1 MKDQHSLSKIF
12 DQALAVEHEA
22 AQDAGAMGFMA
33 RAMIQ
38 ATLPHKKVA
47 GNEFV
52 RKNGNYTL
60 SIIATPKIGLPYG
73 AMPRLLLSWVTTEA
87 IKTKSR
93 DLMLG
98 DSLSGFMRE
107 LGLAP
112 TGGRWGSITTL
123 KNQSERLFG
132 SVFQAYYKNT
142 DTKETAILNKT
153 ITDAAHF
160 WWDAPNPDQIGM
172 WNSNIRLSEQFF
184 DEVTSH
190 PVPIDMRAIK
200 VLKGSAMALDIYC
213 WLTYR
218 SSYLKKQTE
227 IPWGLL
233 AMQFG
238 SDYSR
243 SRDFKASFIKELRKV
258 VVIYHEARVE
268 VTATGLI
275 VKPAPPHIKG
285 RIRTTHNR

>member
-1 MKDQHSLSKIF
+1 MDRIISH
-12 DQALAVEHEA
+12 ALAIEQEA
-22 AQDAGAMGFMA
+22 ALEAGALGFMA

-47 GNEFV
+47 GNTFE
-52 RKNGNYTL
+52 RTNGNYTL
-60 SIIATPKIGLPYG
+60 TIIASPKIGLPYG

-87 IKTKSR
+87 IRTKSR
-93 DLMLG
+93 DLVLG

-107 LGLAP
+107 LGLVP

-142 DTKETAILNKT
+142 DTKESAILNKT
-153 ITDAAHF
+153 IADAAHF
-160 WWDAPNPDQIGM
+160 WWDAPSPDQIGM
-172 WNSNIRLSEQFF
+172 WNSNIKLSEQFF

-200 VLKGSAMALDIYC
+200 ALKGSAMALDIYC

-233 AMQFG
+233 ALQFG
-238 SDYSR
+238 SAYNRTDN
-243 SRDFKASFIKELRKV
+243 FKAAFVKELRKV
-258 VVIYHEARVE
+258 LFIYPDARVD
-268 VTATGLI
+268 VTAKGLI

-285 RIRTTHNR
+285 RLV